1 MAKVFRPST
10 RESSLLSRI
19 ESSKEQTRRRSISG
33 IRDCMEPLSNAV
45 AMKLVESK
53 LVETKNKNSLEKQ
66 LYKCLDELTQAEDFD
81 VDYAV
86 APFRDLVP
94 QYNIVSLYLMRY
106 VIEEM
111 IDHKDVVDIYGSDED
126 IYRCIDEQVIKHI
139 P

>member
-1 MAKVFRPST
+1 
-10 RESSLLSRI
+10 
-19 ESSKEQTRRRSISG
+19 
-33 IRDCMEPLSNAV
+33 MEPLSNAV

>member
-1 MAKVFRPST
+1 MGKVFRPSS

-33 IRDCMEPLSNAV
+33 IRECIEPLSNAV

-66 LYKCLDELTQAEDFD
+66 IYKCLDELTQAKDFD

-86 APFRDLVP
+86 APFRNLISEH
-94 QYNIVSLYLMRY
+94 NIVSLYLTRY
-106 VIEEM
+106 VIEEL
-111 IDHKDVVDIYGSDED
+111 IDHKDTVDIYGSDED
-126 IYRCIDEQVIKHI
+126 IYRCIDEQRTKHI